1 MRNGKGRYLVLA
13 RIFAVFCLCQFV
25 LFIAGCSRESVE
37 LRNVVQAYNKMLPEA
52 LSKPDAN
59 VMEYFTTHYELGRIN
74 AYIGYLKTDKRLMV
88 SDLKKLEFLDARVLP
103 NKTEAVVITRELWRY
118 HYIDDKTRK
127 PITQDEDLGYENTY
141 RLVKESGRWLVNKVE
156 IKELP

>member
-1 MRNGKGRYLVLA
+1 MSLA
-13 RIFAVFCLCQFV
+13 RMFAVFCLGSVV
-25 LFIAGCSRESVE
+25 LLTAGCSREGVE
-37 LRNVVQAYNKMLPEA
+37 IRNVVEAYNKMLPEA

-74 AYIGYLKTDKRLMV
+74 AYIDYLKTDKRLLV
-88 SDLKKLEFLDARVLP
+88 SDLKKLEFLDAKVLP
-103 NKTEAVVITRELWRY
+103 SKTEAVVMTRELWRY

-141 RLVKESGRWLVNKVE
+141 RLVKESGHWVVNKVE